1 MTCGTVL
8 DTPGNWQPKEV
19 VDPTNYLRLTP
30 SLVPKSTKKLGG
42 VWKPRLA
49 YMYSRSQTL
58 SKTPS
63 VYTVLTPE
71 GLGMRLTLELL
82 ASTSLNHFNFLWLST
97 SYTQSEPHI
106 CPKTQ
111 NFQRV
116 RLMSLAHLSAEPFLV
131 CGSCTPAMLTSMS
144 PAPGA
149 GSVLQQWWPSVAWPA
164 VLGNRPTSTTRSMRD
179 ENQHHWLIPKLPTL
193 LTSVTQT
200 TSNGK
205 WNIIWPEA
213 G

>member
-1 MTCGTVL
+1 MLSMLSTNFSLQHRPV
-8 DTPGNWQPKEV
+8 TPGWRVWRTSCWAYFIFGLTFCILRP
-19 VDPTNYLRLTP
+19 LWRARLTC
-30 SLVPKSTKKLGG
+30 STKTTAKNTRAISAICFQWT
-42 VWKPRLA
+42 VN
-49 YMYSRSQTL
+49 
-58 SKTPS
+58 KTGK
-63 VYTVLTPE
+63 Y
-71 GLGMRLTLELL
+71 
-82 ASTSLNHFNFLWLST
+82 LST

-131 CGSCTPAMLTSMS
+131 CGSCTPAMLTSTS